1 MSIKITPD
9 ARRTE
14 YGLPPE
20 TPAQAEAAGIYA
32 LLQSKGSSPTV
43 GALRD
48 STTEAMTPS
57 AAIGRQELAEAM
69 QALDKYKGGKSN
81 YEVRVKSN
89 EKWWRLRHWE
99 ELRRKQQH
107 KGDSPEPASAWLFN
121 SILNKHAD
129 AMDNYPEPVC
139 LPRERSD
146 EESAKTLS
154 AILPVI
160 MEDNEFEQTY
170 SDEWWEKLKH
180 GAAIY
185 SVMWDAGKENGL
197 GDIAIDRVDPLNI
210 FWEPGIQDLQDSRNL
225 FVVSLVDR
233 DLVEAD
239 YPQYAGQLGGK
250 SFEVA
255 QYDYDDTVDTSDKV
269 AVIDWYYKRRTDGQN
284 ILHYAKFTDPDHL
297 LYASEN
303 DPAYQEKG
311 WYWHGEYPFVVDALF
326 PEKGSPMGFGY
337 IDIARDPQ
345 LYIDKL
351 WSNILE
357 TSFINTKRRFF
368 VSENTN
374 VNEGELLDATNPLV
388 HVGGPVS
395 DERIKEFSTRPL
407 DSVYASIVQMKID
420 ELKETSANRDVS
432 NGGVSGGVT
441 AAAAVAALQ
450 EAGNKAS
457 RDMISAGYRANVHI
471 VKLSVELMRQFYD
484 TERSFRITNET
495 PYQYAAIGPD
505 ALADQVT
512 GQDSMGNDLFRRPV
526 FDIKIKAQKKNP
538 FSRAE
543 QNERAKELYQM
554 GFFSPERAQ
563 ESSIALDMMDFE
575 GIDKIRSQVNEGA
588 TLYNIVQQQGAELQK
603 ALAIIQALTGK
614 DMGVTNTQGGADMP
628 QGGGQSAS
636 AGSGL
641 ARSEADAQ
649 AQQTPYM
656 QQLAAR
662 SKPNMAAGSSAAAP
676 RA

>member
-1 MSIKITPD
+1 MKINPD
-9 ARRTE
+9 AQRTE

-48 STTEAMTPS
+48 STTEAMTPT
-57 AAIGRQELAEAM
+57 AAIGQQELSEAM
-69 QALDKYKGGKSN
+69 EALQKYKGGKAN
-81 YEVRVKSN
+81 YESRIKSN
-89 EKWWRLRHWE
+89 EKWWRLRHWD
-99 ELRRKQQH
+99 ELRSKQPH
-107 KGDSPEPASAWLFN
+107 AGESPEPASAWLFN

-139 LPRERSD
+139 LPREPSD

-160 MEDNEFEQTY
+160 MEDNEFESTY
-170 SDEWWEKLKH
+170 SYEWWEKLKH

-185 SVMWDAGKENGL
+185 GVFWDSGKENGL
-197 GDIAIDRVDPLNI
+197 GDISIDRIDPLNI
-210 FWEPGIQDLQDSRNL
+210 FWEPGVEDIQDSRNL
-225 FVVSLVDR
+225 FILSLVDR
-233 DLVEAD
+233 DLIEAD
-239 YPQYAGQLGGK
+239 YPEYAGQLGGK
-250 SFEVA
+250 SFETTR
-255 QYDYDDTVDTSDKV
+255 YDYDDTVDTSGKV
-269 AVIDWYYKRRTDGQN
+269 TVIDWYYKRRTNGRTV
-284 ILHYAKFTDPDHL
+284 LHYARFTDPEHL

-303 DPAYQEKG
+303 DEQYTEKG
-311 WYWHGEYPFVVDALF
+311 WYWDGEYPVVVDALF

-357 TSFINTKRRFF
+357 TSLINTKRRFL
-368 VSENTN
+368 VSESVN
-374 VNEGELLDATNPLV
+374 VNEDELRDVNSPFI
-388 HVGGPVS
+388 HVGGQVS
-395 DERIKEFSTRPL
+395 DERIRELTMRPL
-407 DSVYASIVQMKID
+407 DSVYANIVSMKID

-457 RDMISAGYRANVHI
+457 RDMIAAGYRADTRI
-471 VKLSVELMRQFYD
+471 VRFCISRMRQFYD
-484 TERSFRITNET
+484 TERSFRITNEM
-495 PYQYAAIGPD
+495 PYKYASVGPQQ
-505 ALADQVT
+505 LADQVT
-512 GQDSMGNDLFRRPV
+512 GQDSEGNDLFRRPI
-526 FDIKIKAQKKNP
+526 FDIKIKAHKKNP

-588 TLYNIVQQQGAELQK
+588 KLYNIVQQQGAELQK

-614 DMGVTNTQGGADMP
+614 DMGVTNTQGGASMA
-628 QGGGQSAS
+628 QGGGASAS
-636 AGSGL
+636 GGSGL
-641 ARSEADAQ
+641 ARAEADAQ

-656 QQLAAR
+656 QRLAEN
-662 SKPNMAAGSSAAAP
+662 SKPNMAASYNAANP
-676 RA
+676 Q

>member
-32 LLQSKGSSPTV
+32 LLQSKGSAPTV

-48 STTEAMTPS
+48 STTETMTPS

-81 YEVRVKSN
+81 YEERVKSN

-139 LPRERSD
+139 LPREQSD

-185 SVMWDAGKENGL
+185 SVMWDAAKENGL

-239 YPQYAGQLGGK
+239 YPQYAGQLDGK

-269 AVIDWYYKRRTDGQN
+269 SVIDWYYKRRTDGQN
-284 ILHYAKFTDPDHL
+284 VLHYAKFTDPDHL

-374 VNEGELLDATNPLV
+374 VNEAELLDAANPLV
-388 HVGGPVS
+388 HVGGPVN
-395 DERIKEFSTRPL
+395 DERIKEFSVRPL

-471 VKLSVELMRQFYD
+471 VKLAVELMRQFYD
-484 TERSFRITNET
+484 TERSFRITNEM

-588 TLYNIVQQQGAELQK
+588 TLYNLVQQQAAQLDK
-603 ALAIIQALTGK
+603 AMAVIQALTGK
-614 DMGVTNTQGGADMP
+614 DMGVGDAQGAAAMA

-636 AGSGL
+636 GGSGL
-641 ARSEADAQ
+641 ARAEADAQ

-662 SKPNMAAGSSAAAP
+662 SKPNMASGSSAAAP